1 LITIL
6 KSDKLIAKINH
17 KGAELISLKNDV
29 EKEFIWNGNPEFWS
43 KHSPILF
50 PIVGTLKNNEYYF
63 EGKKYSLNRHGFA
76 RDMDFELIAKTDSTA
91 VFSLVN
97 NTNTLNVYPFE
108 FELLLNYELT
118 DNSLII
124 TFKVIN
130 KNLFSMPFSIG
141 AHPAFALPEQFENY
155 SLDFE
160 YSEKLIRFELEN
172 DLLSNVTN
180 SIPRNE
186 NNVALHYDLFE
197 KDALV
202 FKKIKSKKITLL
214 ENKKPFLCI
223 QFDDFPS
230 LGIWT
235 KPKAPFICIEP
246 WLGYADA
253 TSNSGNILEKEG
265 IKIIEANEIFKLE
278 YSITLL

>member
-1 LITIL
+1 MTTIL
-6 KSDKLIAKINH
+6 KSNKLIAKINH
-17 KGAELISLKNDV
+17 KGAELQSLKNED
-29 EKEFIWNGNPEFWS
+29 EKEFIWNGNPEFWG

-50 PIVGTLKNNEYYF
+50 PIVGTLKNNEYYYNNT
-63 EGKKYSLNRHGFA
+63 KYSLNRHGFA
-76 RDMDFELIAKTDSTA
+76 RDMDFELIALSDSKA
-91 VFSLVN
+91 LFSLVN
-97 NTNTLNVYPFE
+97 NANTLHVYPFE
-108 FELLLNYELT
+108 FELLLSYELT

-124 TFKVIN
+124 NFKVIN
-130 KNLFSMPFSIG
+130 KNRFSMPFSIG
-141 AHPAFALPEQFENY
+141 AHPAFALAGQFENY

-160 YSEKLIRFELEN
+160 FSEELIRFELEN

-180 SIPRNE
+180 SIPQNG

-214 ENKKPFLCI
+214 EKEKPFLRVR
-223 QFDDFPS
+223 FDDFPS

-246 WLGYADA
+246 WLGYAD
-253 TSNSGNILEKEG
+253 TTTNSGNIMEKEG
-265 IKIIEANEIFKLE
+265 IKIIEANEIFELE
-278 YSITLL
+278 YSIEIV

>member
-76 RDMDFELIAKTDSTA
+76 RDMDFELIAKNDSTA

-124 TFKVIN
+124 TFKIIN

-246 WLGYADA
+246 WLGYADTTA
-253 TSNSGNILEKEG
+253 NSGNILEKEG

>member
-1 LITIL
+1 MTTIL
-6 KSDKLIAKINH
+6 KSNKLIAKINH
-17 KGAELISLKNDV
+17 KGAELQSLKNED
-29 EKEFIWNGNPEFWS
+29 EKEFIWNGNPAFWG
-43 KHSPILF
+43 KYSPVLF
-50 PIVGTLKNNEYYF
+50 PIVGTLKNNEYFYND
-63 EGKKYSLNRHGFA
+63 KKYSLNRHGFA
-76 RDMDFELIAKTDSTA
+76 RDMDFELIAKTDSKA
-91 VFSLVN
+91 LFSLVN
-97 NTNTLNVYPFE
+97 NVTTLNVYPFE
-108 FELLLNYELT
+108 FELLLEYELT

-124 TFKVIN
+124 NFKVIN
-130 KNLFSMPFSIG
+130 KNQFSMPFSIG
-141 AHPAFALPEQFENY
+141 AHPAFALSGQFENY

-160 YSEKLIRFELEN
+160 FSEELIRFELEN

-186 NNVALHYDLFE
+186 NNVTLHYDLFE

-214 ENKKPFLCI
+214 ENKKPFLCVR
-223 QFDDFPS
+223 FDGFPS

-246 WLGYADA
+246 WLGYAD
-253 TSNSGNILEKEG
+253 TTTNSGNILEKEG
-265 IKIIEANEIFKLE
+265 IKIIEANEIFELE

>member
-1 LITIL
+1 MITIL

-29 EKEFIWNGNPEFWS
+29 EKEFIWNGNPEYWG

-63 EGKKYSLNRHGFA
+63 EGKKYLLNRHGFA
-76 RDMDFELIAKTDSTA
+76 RDMDFELIAKSDSKA

-97 NTNTLNVYPFE
+97 DATTFDVYPFE
-108 FELLLNYELT
+108 FELLLEYELT

-124 TFKVIN
+124 NFKVIN
-130 KNLFSMPFSIG
+130 KNQFSMPFSLG
-141 AHPAFALPEQFENY
+141 AHPAFSLPEQFENY
-155 SLDFE
+155 ALDFE
-160 YSEKLIRFELEN
+160 FSEDLISYELQN
-172 DLLSNVTN
+172 DLLSDRTKKISQIENRVSLN
-180 SIPRNE
+180 SE
-186 NNVALHYDLFE
+186 LFE

-214 ENKKPFLCI
+214 ENKKPLLYVR
-223 QFDDFPS
+223 FDDFPS

-246 WLGYADA
+246 WLGYADT

-265 IKIIEANEIFKLE
+265 IKIIEANEIFELE
-278 YSITLL
+278 YSITIL

>member
-1 LITIL
+1 MITIL

-29 EKEFIWNGNPEFWS
+29 EKEFIWNGNLEFWG

-160 YSEKLIRFELEN
+160 FSEELIRFELEN

-246 WLGYADA
+246 WLGYADTTA
-253 TSNSGNILEKEG
+253 NSGNILEKEG
-265 IKIIEANEIFKLE
+265 IKIIEANEIFELE
-278 YSITLL
+278 YSIEIV

>member
-1 LITIL
+1 MTTIL
-6 KSDKLIAKINH
+6 KSNKLIAKINH
-17 KGAELISLKNDV
+17 KGAELQSLKNED
-29 EKEFIWNGNPEFWS
+29 EKEFIWNGNPEFWG

-50 PIVGTLKNNEYYF
+50 PIVGTLKNNEYYYN
-63 EGKKYSLNRHGFA
+63 EKKYSLNRHGFA
-76 RDMDFELIAKTDSTA
+76 RDMDFELIAISDSKA
-91 VFSLVN
+91 LFSLVN
-97 NTNTLNVYPFE
+97 NANTLHVYPFE
-108 FELLLNYELT
+108 FELLLSYELT

-124 TFKVIN
+124 NFKVIN
-130 KNLFSMPFSIG
+130 KNRFSMPFSIG
-141 AHPAFALPEQFENY
+141 AHPAFALAGQFENY

-160 YSEKLIRFELEN
+160 FSEELIRFELEN

-180 SIPRNE
+180 SIPQNG

-214 ENKKPFLCI
+214 EKEKPFLRVR
-223 QFDDFPS
+223 FDDFPS

-246 WLGYADA
+246 WLGYAD
-253 TSNSGNILEKEG
+253 TTTNSGNIMEKEG
-265 IKIIEANEIFKLE
+265 IKIIKANEIFDLE
-278 YSITLL
+278 YSIEIV

>member
-1 LITIL
+1 MITIL
-6 KSDKLIAKINH
+6 KSNKLIAKINH
-17 KGAELISLKNDV
+17 KGAELQSLINEE
-29 EKEFIWNGNPEFWS
+29 EKEFIWNGNPEFWG

-50 PIVGTLKNNEYYF
+50 PIVGTLKNNEYYYND
-63 EGKKYSLNRHGFA
+63 KKYSLNRHGFA
-76 RDMDFELIAKTDSTA
+76 RDMDFELIAKSDSKA
-91 VFSLVN
+91 LFLLVN
-97 NTNTLNVYPFE
+97 NEKTLNVYPFE

-124 TFKVIN
+124 NFKVIN
-130 KNLFSMPFSIG
+130 KNQFSMPFSIG
-141 AHPAFALPEQFENY
+141 AHPAFALPGQFENY

-160 YSEKLIRFELEN
+160 FSEELIRFELED

-214 ENKKPFLCI
+214 ENKKSFLRV

-246 WLGYADA
+246 WLGYADTTA
-253 TSNSGNILEKEG
+253 NSGNILEKEG
-265 IKIIEANEIFKLE
+265 IKIIEANEMFELE
-278 YSITLL
+278 YSIAIL

>member
-1 LITIL
+1 MTTIL
-6 KSDKLIAKINH
+6 KSNKLIAKINH
-17 KGAELISLKNDV
+17 KGAELISLKNED
-29 EKEFIWNGNPEFWS
+29 EKEFIWNGNPEFWG

-50 PIVGTLKNNEYYF
+50 PIVGTLKNNEYYYNN
-63 EGKKYSLNRHGFA
+63 KKYSLNRHGFA
-76 RDMDFELIAKTDSTA
+76 RDMDFELIAISDSKA
-91 VFSLVN
+91 LFSLVN
-97 NTNTLNVYPFE
+97 NANTLHVYPFE
-108 FELLLNYELT
+108 FELLLSYELT

-124 TFKVIN
+124 NFKVIN
-130 KNLFSMPFSIG
+130 KNQFSMPFSIG
-141 AHPAFALPEQFENY
+141 AHPAFALAGQFENY

-160 YSEKLIRFELEN
+160 FSEELIRFELEN

-180 SIPRNE
+180 SIPQNG

-214 ENKKPFLCI
+214 ENEKPILRVR
-223 QFDDFPS
+223 FDDFPS

-246 WLGYADA
+246 WLGYAD
-253 TSNSGNILEKEG
+253 TTTNSGNIMEKEG
-265 IKIIEANEIFKLE
+265 IKIIEANEIFELE
-278 YSITLL
+278 YSIEIV

>member
-1 LITIL
+1 MITIL

-76 RDMDFELIAKTDSTA
+76 RDMDFELIAKTDSKA

-180 SIPRNE
+180 SIQRNE
-186 NNVALHYDLFE
+186 NNVTLHYDLFE

-214 ENKKPFLCI
+214 ENKEPFLCI

-246 WLGYADA
+246 WLGFADTTA
-253 TSNSGNILEKEG
+253 NSGNILEKEG
-265 IKIIEANEIFKLE
+265 IKIIEANEIFELE

>member
-1 LITIL
+1 MTTIL
-6 KSDKLIAKINH
+6 KSNKLIAKINH
-17 KGAELISLKNDV
+17 KGAELQSLKNED
-29 EKEFIWNGNPEFWS
+29 EKEFIWNGNPEFWG

-50 PIVGTLKNNEYYF
+50 PIVGTLKNNEYYYNN
-63 EGKKYSLNRHGFA
+63 KKYSLNRHGFA
-76 RDMDFELIAKTDSTA
+76 RDMDFELIALSDSKA
-91 VFSLVN
+91 LFSLVN
-97 NTNTLNVYPFE
+97 NANTLHVYPFE
-108 FELLLNYELT
+108 FELLLGYELT

-124 TFKVIN
+124 NFKVIN
-130 KNLFSMPFSIG
+130 KNRFSMPFSIG
-141 AHPAFALPEQFENY
+141 AHPAFALPGQFENY

-160 YSEKLIRFELEN
+160 FSEELIRFELEN

-180 SIPRNE
+180 SIPQNG

-235 KPKAPFICIEP
+235 KPKAPFICLEP
-246 WLGYADA
+246 WLGYADTTA
-253 TSNSGNILEKEG
+253 NSGNILEKEG
-265 IKIIEANEIFKLE
+265 IKIIEANEIFELE

>member
-1 LITIL
+1 MITIL

-141 AHPAFALPEQFENY
+141 AHPAFALSEQFENY

-160 YSEKLIRFELEN
+160 YSEKLICFELEN

-180 SIPRNE
+180 SIQRNE

-246 WLGYADA
+246 WLGYADTTA
-253 TSNSGNILEKEG
+253 NSGNILEKEG
-265 IKIIEANEIFKLE
+265 IKIIEANEIFELE

>member
-1 LITIL
+1 MITIL

-214 ENKKPFLCI
+214 ENEKPFLCI

-235 KPKAPFICIEP
+235 KPKAPFICLEP
-246 WLGYADA
+246 WLGYADTTA
-253 TSNSGNILEKEG
+253 NSGNILEKEG
-265 IKIIEANEIFKLE
+265 IKIIEANEKFKLE

>member
-1 LITIL
+1 MITIL

-29 EKEFIWNGNPEFWS
+29 KKEFIWNGNPEFWS

-130 KNLFSMPFSIG
+130 KNLFSIPFSIG

-160 YSEKLIRFELEN
+160 YSEKLICFELEN

-180 SIPRNE
+180 SIQRNE

-246 WLGYADA
+246 WLGYADTTA
-253 TSNSGNILEKEG
+253 NSGNILEKEG
-265 IKIIEANEIFKLE
+265 IKIIEANEIFELE

>member
-1 LITIL
+1 MITIL

-17 KGAELISLKNDV
+17 KGAELQSLKNDV
-29 EKEFIWNGNPEFWS
+29 EKEFIWNGNLEFWG

-76 RDMDFELIAKTDSTA
+76 RDMDFELIAKTDSKA
-91 VFSLVN
+91 LFSLIN
-97 NTNTLNVYPFE
+97 DPKTLNVYPFK
-108 FELLLNYELT
+108 FELLIIYELV
-118 DNSLII
+118 DNQLII
-124 TFKVIN
+124 NYKICN
-130 KNLFSMPFSIG
+130 KNNFLMPFSIG
-141 AHPAFALPEQFENY
+141 AHPAFVLPEQFENY

-160 YSEKLIRFELEN
+160 FSEELIRFELEN

-214 ENKKPFLCI
+214 ENEKPFLCI

-235 KPKAPFICIEP
+235 KPKAPFICLEP
-246 WLGYADA
+246 WLGYADTTA
-253 TSNSGNILEKEG
+253 NSGNILEKEG
-265 IKIIEANEIFKLE
+265 IKIIEANEIFELE
-278 YSITLL
+278 YSITIL

>member
-76 RDMDFELIAKTDSTA
+76 RDMDFELIAKNDSTA

-160 YSEKLIRFELEN
+160 YSEELIRFELEN

-214 ENKKPFLCI
+214 ENEKPFLCI

-235 KPKAPFICIEP
+235 KPKAPFICLEP
-246 WLGYADA
+246 WLGYADTTA
-253 TSNSGNILEKEG
+253 NSGNILEKEG
-265 IKIIEANEIFKLE
+265 IKIIEANEKFKLE

>member
-1 LITIL
+1 MTTIL
-6 KSDKLIAKINH
+6 KSNKLIAKINH

-29 EKEFIWNGNPEFWS
+29 EKEFIWNGNPEFWG

-50 PIVGTLKNNEYYF
+50 PIVGTLKNNEYFYND
-63 EGKKYSLNRHGFA
+63 KKYSLNRHGFA
-76 RDMDFELIAKTDSTA
+76 RDMDFELITKTDSKA

-97 NTNTLNVYPFE
+97 NETTLILYPFE

-124 TFKVIN
+124 NFKVIN

-141 AHPAFALPEQFENY
+141 AHPAFALLEQFENY

-160 YSEKLIRFELEN
+160 FSEELIRFELEN

-186 NNVALHYDLFE
+186 NNVTLHYDLFE

-214 ENKKPFLCI
+214 ENKKSFLCI

-246 WLGYADA
+246 WLGYADTA
-253 TSNSGNILEKEG
+253 SNSGNILEKEG
-265 IKIIEANEIFKLE
+265 IKIIEANEIFELE
-278 YSITLL
+278 YSITIL

>member
-29 EKEFIWNGNPEFWS
+29 EKEFIWNGNPEYWG

-63 EGKKYSLNRHGFA
+63 EGKKYLLNRHGFA
-76 RDMDFELIAKTDSTA
+76 RDMDFELIAKSDSKA

-97 NTNTLNVYPFE
+97 DATTFDVYPFE
-108 FELLLNYELT
+108 FELLLEYELT

-124 TFKVIN
+124 NFKVIN
-130 KNLFSMPFSIG
+130 KNQFSMPFSLG
-141 AHPAFALPEQFENY
+141 AHPAFSLPEQFENY
-155 SLDFE
+155 ALDFE
-160 YSEKLIRFELEN
+160 FSEDLISYELQN
-172 DLLSNVTN
+172 DLLSDRTKKISQIENRVSLN
-180 SIPRNE
+180 SE
-186 NNVALHYDLFE
+186 LFE

-214 ENKKPFLCI
+214 ENKKPLLYVR
-223 QFDDFPS
+223 FDDFPS

-246 WLGYADA
+246 WLGYADT

-265 IKIIEANEIFKLE
+265 IKIIEANEIFELE
-278 YSITLL
+278 YSITIL

>member
-1 LITIL
+1 MTTIL
-6 KSDKLIAKINH
+6 KSNKLIAKINH
-17 KGAELISLKNDV
+17 KGAELQSLKNED
-29 EKEFIWNGNPEFWS
+29 EKEFIWNGNPEFWG

-50 PIVGTLKNNEYYF
+50 PIVGTLKNNGYYYNN
-63 EGKKYSLNRHGFA
+63 KKYSLNRHGFA
-76 RDMDFELIAKTDSTA
+76 RDMDFELIAKSDSKA
-91 VFSLVN
+91 LFSLVN
-97 NTNTLNVYPFE
+97 NANTLHVYPFE
-108 FELLLNYELT
+108 FELLLSYELT

-124 TFKVIN
+124 NFKVIN
-130 KNLFSMPFSIG
+130 KNRFSMPFSIG
-141 AHPAFALPEQFENY
+141 AHPAFALPGQFENY

-160 YSEKLIRFELEN
+160 FSEELIRFELEN

-180 SIPRNE
+180 SIPQNG

-214 ENKKPFLCI
+214 ENEKPFLRVR
-223 QFDDFPS
+223 FDDFPS

-246 WLGYADA
+246 WLGYAD
-253 TSNSGNILEKEG
+253 TTTNSGNIMEKEG
-265 IKIIEANEIFKLE
+265 IKIIEANEIFELE
-278 YSITLL
+278 YSIEIV

>member
-1 LITIL
+1 MITIL